1 MFSEHHKA
9 QIIETFVTRGQIVGS
24 GASRIVFGV
33 LAEGRMT
40 KRNKSPESLPK
51 AAVAAANVSEPASAS
66 SAARDAG
73 DTVTTELE
81 SEMAKTSVDWRLQWQ
96 KASRKYNKSLF
107 NSLGLEAGNLRGSN
121 GSDENN
127 SARHKKEVQFVGMD
141 VMKDFAKS
149 LDKRIPRMTFYLD
162 PRGNALSTN
171 SRGHVHHP
179 LCTGHPQR
187 VQHAAPGGASD
198 VSTSSWDSVSI
209 PDGGSDSSFL
219 VVDPWEPISLPQRPR
234 GFESLVNMEEL
245 NHSIPCES
253 SSVVSDSSWIDV
265 LESEEHKD

>member
-1 MFSEHHKA
+1 MLPGKELKKRSSS
-9 QIIETFVTRGQIVGS
+9 ISS
-24 GASRIVFGV
+24 GWVQSSI
-33 LAEGRMT
+33 
-40 KRNKSPESLPK
+40 
-51 AAVAAANVSEPASAS
+51 AAT
-66 SAARDAG
+66 G
-73 DTVTTELE
+73 T
-81 SEMAKTSVDWRLQWQ
+81 
-96 KASRKYNKSLF
+96 
-107 NSLGLEAGNLRGSN
+107 
-121 GSDENN
+121 
-127 SARHKKEVQFVGMD
+127 
-141 VMKDFAKS
+141 
-149 LDKRIPRMTFYLD
+149 

-245 NHSIPCES
+245 NHSIPCEF